1 MSEELKPCP
10 FCGGNNLTIRKDFSK
25 YEVVNWYA
33 MHVFCTD
40 CHACGRNNY
49 PIGWCESERA
59 ASDAWNDR
67 NGNVDDL
74 VDAATQHDIV
84 KAFHALK
91 PLVEQGNAIISR
103 LAVRSSRRK
112 A

>member
-1 MSEELKPCP
+1 MSDKLAPCP
-10 FCGGNNLTIRKDFSK
+10 FCGGNNLIVRKDFS
-25 YEVVNWYA
+25 EDEMTSWYA

-40 CHACGRNNY
+40 CHARGRNNY

-74 VDAATQHDIV
+74 IDAATQQDIV

-91 PLVEQGNAIISR
+91 PLVEQGNAILSR
-103 LAVRSSRRK
+103 LSNRGRRS
-112 A
+112 

>member
-1 MSEELKPCP
+1 MSEKLAPCP
-10 FCGGNNLTIRKDFSK
+10 FCGGNRLVICKDHS
-25 YEVVNWYA
+25 EDDPSNWYA
-33 MHVFCTD
+33 MHVFCTE
-40 CHACGRNNY
+40 CHARGRNNY

-74 VDAATQHDIV
+74 IDAATQHDIV

-91 PLVEQGNAIISR
+91 PLVEQGNAILSR
-103 LAVRSSRRK
+103 LEARSDRRK